1 MNNKEVKSKADLSPF
16 FFENKLYEFSQ
27 KKLNERDR
35 EAMKR
40 MTTTSPEAKYKI
52 GMVLL
57 SLEYLEKIEHVSM
70 DIDKNEMLLAAKR
83 RDRISKLF
91 NFLFFLLLTAC
102 FFTSGYMFLNTYY
115 KGLLF

>member
-1 MNNKEVKSKADLSPF
+1 MNKEVVKSKAELSSF

-27 KKLNERDR
+27 KKLNDHDR

-40 MTTTSPEAKYKI
+40 MTSTSPEAKYKI

-57 SLEYLEKIEHVSM
+57 SLEYLEKIDEISM

-83 RDRISKLF
+83 KDKVTKFF
-91 NFLFFLLLTAC
+91 NLIFFLVLTAC
-102 FFTSGYMFLNTYY
+102 FFTSGYIFLNTYY
-115 KGLLF
+115 KDLLF